1 MADIHSVTHV
11 FRTLPSS
18 GVHTCKPRESRGYL
32 ISRYQRGPSRLLPLL
47 SSQWPKTH
55 LHWAR
60 CARSNSLCGLTS
72 CKVSCLIPGE
82 QGTPWKDPGQ
92 GHRVTQ
98 KHPLG
103 VGGQSL
109 GWFFPQNS
117 WAALCLD
124 GALIS
129 GDKARVLT
137 LAPRCHV
144 TSSTPSK
151 PPCVSPY
158 SHPSPIPIYPQPTC
172 PSAALCTLSSPAS
185 TTPPSYL
192 RDLHQCLSRSVFS
205 ALGPRAQGHG

>member
-1 MADIHSVTHV
+1 MQGQILCVALRLVKSAVLYLESKEHLGRIQDRIHT
-11 FRTLPSS
+11 
-18 GVHTCKPRESRGYL
+18 
-32 ISRYQRGPSRLLPLL
+32 
-47 SSQWPKTH
+47 
-55 LHWAR
+55 
-60 CARSNSLCGLTS
+60 
-72 CKVSCLIPGE
+72 
-82 QGTPWKDPGQ
+82 
-92 GHRVTQ
+92 VTQ

-109 GWFFPQNS
+109 GWFFSQNS

-124 GALIS
+124 STLIS

-144 TSSTPSK
+144 TNPTPSK

-185 TTPPSYL
+185 TKPPSYL
-192 RDLHQCLSRSVFS
+192 RNLHQCLSHSVFS
-205 ALGPRAQGHG
+205 ALGPRAQGHGCLHSLSLSGSSLDCQLHW